1 MLLETWIDIEIGF
14 GGLDSAQVADVKE
27 KLPIKVK
34 KRRPLAAVAGG
45 AADPDETVAAIE
57 EKVGDGDVDM
67 TGWEEFYDYVFPDD
81 EKSG

>member
-1 MLLETWIDIEIGF
+1 M
-14 GGLDSAQVADVKE
+14 

-34 KRRPLAAVAGG
+34 KRRPIAATEDSQVVVDV
-45 AADPDETVAAIE
+45 DPDAE
-57 EKVGDGDVDM
+57 GDVDM